1 VRRTLLLNAT
11 ILNQPELIGL
21 GVYAYSMFRELLTPP
36 AVDWPYDRVA
46 LAGRRSRL
54 EELLGDIV
62 ERSGVDIIDLAT
74 DRPVNRL
81 VSLNRTVQR
90 ERRGG
95 EVYFYSPTHHGVVVH
110 TSGQVVTVPDLSP
123 LLFPRNYRQQYYYY
137 RYYLP
142 RLLRLSTIVITLSDH
157 TARDLTRFFPS
168 VTRWKTI
175 YAGLRHDLAD
185 VTPDP
190 VKHLVGKP
198 FFLFVGPSYR
208 HKNAD
213 RLLSAFAALAGDD
226 RLRPYQLVF
235 AGGRRDYLHYL
246 KGVTESLP
254 AEVAAGV
261 HFLGYVSRAEL
272 AWLYRQATATMVTS
286 LYEGFGLPALEAM
299 SFRCPVVASKVAS
312 LPEVC
317 GDAALFVDPEN
328 VREIADAMK
337 RLVYDDPL
345 RSRLAERGAENLG
358 RFSWR
363 RAADEV
369 RSILRKLVPGKSGSN
384 W

>member
-1 VRRTLLLNAT
+1 VKRTLLLNAT

-21 GVYAYSMFRELLTPP
+21 GVYAVSMFRELLSQPV
-36 AVDWPYDRVA
+36 VDWPYDRVA
-46 LAGRRSRL
+46 LTGRPSRL

-62 ERSGVDIIDLAT
+62 KRSGAGIIDLST
-74 DRPVNRL
+74 ERPVNRL
-81 VSLNRTVQR
+81 VLLNRLVRR

-95 EVYFYSPTHHGVVVH
+95 EVYFYSPTHHGVIVH
-110 TSGQVVTVPDLSP
+110 TSGQVVTVPDLFP

-142 RLLRLSTIVITLSDH
+142 RLLRRSSMVITLSDH
-157 TARDLTRFFPS
+157 TARDLARFFPS
-168 VTRWKTI
+168 VAHRKTI

-190 VKHLVGKP
+190 VKPLVSKP

-213 RLLSAFAALAGDD
+213 RLISAFAAHAGDD
-226 RLRPYQLVF
+226 RLSQYQLVF

-246 KGVTESLP
+246 QGVTESL
-254 AEVAAGV
+254 ATEVAARV

-299 SFRCPVVASKVAS
+299 SFSCPVVASKVAS

-317 GDAALFVDPEN
+317 GDAAWFVDPDN
-328 VREIADAMK
+328 VGEIAEAMK
-337 RLVYDDPL
+337 RLVYDDSL
-345 RSRLAERGAENLG
+345 RSRLAEKGAENLG
-358 RFSWR
+358 RFSWQQ
-363 RAADEV
+363 AADQV
-369 RSILRKLVPGKSGSN
+369 RTILRQLVPGESENSG
-384 W
+384 